1 MIRRALSLAFVAW
14 FLGMFWFAVFL
25 PGPAGKEKTDA
36 VVVLTGGSGRF
47 DQAMDAL
54 KAGHARRMLVS
65 GVDPTVRRAELEEAQ
80 HIPRKLSRCCIDL
93 DKASVDTISNAR
105 ESARWL
111 KGHGFRSVRLVT
123 SDWHMRRAELELIHA
138 VGRGGGPIWRTGAHQ
153 FGIGENLGQDD
164 RGHHLI
170 GMKPAGMGDKP

>member
-1 MIRRALSLAFVAW
+1 VIRRILSLAFVGW

-47 DQAMDAL
+47 DQAMDTL
-54 KAGHARRMLVS
+54 KAGQARRMLVS

-123 SDWHMRRAELELIHA
+123 SDWHMRRAEMELSHA
-138 VGRGGGPIWRTGAHQ
+138 VGRGVRIIPDAVPSNPSLTQLFKEYNKLLARFIALEL
-153 FGIGENLGQDD
+153 GERL
-164 RGHHLI
+164 
-170 GMKPAGMGDKP
+170 